1 MKIALLEDEEHEGK
15 LLREW
20 LHTEGH
26 EVEWLRSG
34 PEMIV
39 ALRRRSFDLM
49 LIDWMVPEIDGEK
62 VLAWAVRNLGGRPP
76 AIFLTAVND
85 EGAVARVLTLGA
97 DDYIV
102 KPPRRRELLARIDA
116 VMRRAHPGARTG
128 RVVEVGRY
136 RIDASAR
143 RVEFDGAEVVLT
155 AKEGELALFLFDNMG
170 RLLSRDHLLR
180 SVWGLG
186 SQVATRTIDTHMSS
200 VRRKLKLVPEN
211 GFRIVSIYGV
221 GYRLE
226 QILDGDGN

>member
-1 MKIALLEDEEHEGK
+1 MKIALLEDEEHEGS

-20 LHTEGH
+20 LHAEGH

-116 VMRRAHPGARTG
+116 VMRRAHPSARTG
-128 RVVEVGRY
+128 RVIEVGRY
-136 RIDASAR
+136 RIDAVAR
-143 RVEFDGAEVVLT
+143 RIECDGVEATLT
-155 AKEGELALFLFDNMG
+155 AKESELAMFLFDNIG

-180 SVWGLG
+180 AVWGLG

-226 QILDGDGN
+226 QLQDSDGY